1 MQEEVILMAM
11 CKTCLYNDAGCRRFP
26 PQPKPDRGAMV
37 YAFPQVPGDCWCGE
51 WKSKRKPK
59 REAPE

>member
-1 MQEEVILMAM
+1 MAM

-37 YAFPQVPGDCWCGE
+37 YSFPQVPDDCWCGE
-51 WKSKRKPK
+51 WKSRRKPK